1 MGIIFAFMLVAG
13 LVAGIVYSAIKLM
26 GDVAAG
32 RHGLG
37 FLGLIALLGSLGAL
51 VFLGALAGFGMH

>member
-1 MGIIFAFMLVAG
+1 MAILILFMVAG
-13 LVAGIVYSAIKLM
+13 GLAVGIVYSAMKLM

-37 FLGLIALLGSLGAL
+37 FLGLLALLGSLGAL
-51 VFLGALAGFGMH
+51 IALGLLLGLGMH